1 MKKKLGKGM
10 SFSTSPEMYE
20 QLQEASEKREVP
32 ISQLLRS
39 LVRDFLKSEASTE
52 AKSKG
57 DVTR

>member
-10 SFSTSPEMYE
+10 IFSTSPEMYE